1 MNIFL
6 LAIVPSEF
14 PSREGA
20 SAGWESPR
28 ASHLFVGA
36 AVDILNTCRNKLIYV
51 KRKYLCQEEVLL
63 RVQTTL
69 SWVLVMVI
77 HRFSLIADF

>member
-14 PSREGA
+14 PSREVA
-20 SAGWESPR
+20 SNGWATPSP
-28 ASHLFVGA
+28 SHLA